1 MSTYGVTHGVPVV
14 MQKMLTLS
22 FNERIE
28 ELSDFQRNA
37 HHKPRGLDLLGSCH
51 QHGNGGLEKDEAKA
65 VELQA
70 AACGYAEGQSS
81 FGLHVWNWHRR
92 PQRQRG
98 ADRLCSLAASQPH
111 DSRLHSPRPAPQRG
125 PRPLRSSL
133 LRRHPPGRGRSP
145 WAAASRDSPGGTLLG
160 KDAIYSSE
168 EEAVLDTVLRW
179 VGHDQQARGQQLEA
193 LMDLVNLDAV
203 LTATLAEASKSPVV
217 RASDMAMKL
226 VTVMGSALSGNEH
239 PAKCAWHAPRERDTH
254 NMRPRNALH
263 RGAYVRHRHA
273 AWRVLDHPR
282 DDTHAGPADAQKAR
296 TRRLQRYNHN
306 CHNTRT
312 AHIHAVL
319 SCLHTWYGMIWYMIA
334 PTAKQNK

>member
-254 NMRPRNALH
+254 NMRQGMRYTAAPTFAIAMQPGVCWTIHAMTHMRAQQTRKR
-263 RGAYVRHRHA
+263 RGHGGCSGTTITAT
-273 AWRVLDHPR
+273 
-282 DDTHAGPADAQKAR
+282 THAQHTSTP
-296 TRRLQRYNHN
+296 
-306 CHNTRT
+306 C
-312 AHIHAVL
+312 
-319 SCLHTWYGMIWYMIA
+319 CLVCTHGMV
-334 PTAKQNK
+334 